1 MTTRIDYSASRLD
14 QKRADRVRRIFEE
27 ILVHTKGVYARK
39 RFLLADWQWSEIIRP
54 LFGTVVF
61 DPEIDEW
68 VRRYRVAWLELAR
81 KNGKSELLAGIALV
95 LLDGDDEEGA
105 EVYGAAKDRD
115 QAALVFRVAA
125 RMVELS
131 PTLSRRLRVYRTEKR
146 IVNVHTDSFYKV
158 IAADA
163 EGNLGPDPHGIIF
176 DEVIAQPDR
185 GLWDALKT
193 GMGSASR
200 RQPLMVAATTAGND
214 PTSFAATEHEYCEKV
229 ARDPSLDPA
238 RFVYMRNTPKTRRDP
253 KTKKVVAVDW
263 RDEREWRHAN
273 PALGDFL
280 RIQILREEALEAEQN
295 PATEN
300 RFRQFRLN
308 QWVQQAERWIS
319 LTVWD
324 EAGMELIS
332 ELERRLEG
340 RECWAGLD
348 LASTQDTVALVL
360 DFPLEPPQHA
370 GLFRF
375 WVPEDR
381 IPNLDERTGGQAA
394 VWVKE
399 GFLKTTP
406 GNVIDHDAIWEQIRA
421 DANRFRIWE
430 LGFDAWN
437 KGNIESEFES
447 APFELVEIRQTFLE
461 LSGATKE
468 WEKLILRKR
477 YHHAGHPVMRWQ
489 VDNIVVESDNNE
501 NVKISK
507 AKKRGSK
514 DKVDGPAAS
523 VMALKL
529 ALLGRRG
536 GQDRTLRVS

>member
-1 MTTRIDYSASRLD
+1 MTTRIDYSASRID
-14 QKRADRVRRIFEE
+14 EARARRVRAIFET
-27 ILVHTKGVYARK
+27 ILVHTKGRYARK
-39 RFLLADWQWSEIIRP
+39 PFLLTEWQWLEIIRP
-54 LFGTVVF
+54 LFGTVVY

-68 VRRYRVAWLELAR
+68 IRRFVVAWIELAR

-105 EVYGAAKDRD
+105 EVYGAAKDKD
-115 QAALVFRVAA
+115 QAGLIFRVAA

-131 PTLSRRLRVYRTEKR
+131 PALSRRLRVYRTQKR
-146 IVNVHTDSFYKV
+146 IVNVRTDSFYQV

-176 DEVIAQPDR
+176 DEIIAQPSR
-185 GLWDALKT
+185 ELWDALKT

-214 PTSFAATEHEYCEKV
+214 PSSFAATEHDYCVKV
-229 ARDPSLDPA
+229 ANDPSIDPT
-238 RFVYMRNTPKTRRDP
+238 RFVFMRNTPKTRLDR
-253 KTKKVVAVDW
+253 KTKKHVPVDW
-263 RDEREWRHAN
+263 RNEREWHFAN
-273 PALGDFL
+273 PALKSGFL
-280 RIQILREEALEAEQN
+280 RIEVLRAEANEAEQN

-324 EAGMELIS
+324 EAGMDLQL
-332 ELERRLEG
+332 ELEKRLKG

-360 DFPLEPPQHA
+360 DFPLDDHVSHA

-381 IPNLDERTGGQAA
+381 LPKLDERTGGQAS
-394 VWVKE
+394 VWARE
-399 GFLKTTP
+399 GFLKLTS
-406 GNVIDHDAIWEQIRA
+406 GNVIDHDSIWAQIRA
-421 DANRFRIWE
+421 DANEFRIWE
-430 LGFDAWN
+430 LGFDPWN
-437 KGNIESEFES
+437 KGNIEAEFED

-468 WEKLILRKR
+468 WEKFVLRKR
-477 YHHAGHPVMRWQ
+477 YRHAGNPVMRWQ
-489 VDNIVVESDNNE
+489 VDNIVVETDPNE

-507 AKKRGSK
+507 KKSK
-514 DKVDGPAAS
+514 EKVDGPAAG

-529 ALLGRRG
+529 SLLGRRG
-536 GQDRTLRVS
+536 GEDRTLRVS